1 MTKLSDELPIIK
13 LIKQR
18 MSKDDNFTKD
28 QVRDF
33 ERRVGR
39 TYSLRFIVQMLQRC
53 DEKIKENDEERDEL
67 LEEFNHLEKCNHAN
81 AVNLKDEKAKSQK
94 LKEENSMLRSQNER
108 LKKRIEELEKTKGYP
123 SEKI

>member
-1 MTKLSDELPIIK
+1 MGKLSDELPIIK

-18 MSKDDNFTKD
+18 MSKNDNFTHD

-39 TYSLRFIVQMLQRC
+39 TYSLRFIIEIMQRF
-53 DEKIKENDEERDEL
+53 DENIKEKDEERKEL
-67 LEEFNHLEKCNHAN
+67 LEEFNDLEKCNHAN

-108 LKKRIEELEKTKGYP
+108 LKKRIAELEK
-123 SEKI
+123 I

>member
-1 MTKLSDELPIIK
+1 MGKLSDELPIIK

-39 TYSLRFIVQMLQRC
+39 TYSLKFLIQILQRF

-67 LEEFNHLEKCNHAN
+67 LEEFNHLEKCNHSN
-81 AVNLKDEKAKSQK
+81 AVNLKEEKEKSRK
-94 LKEENSMLRSQNER
+94 LKEENSMLKSQNKR
-108 LKKRIEELEKTKGYP
+108 LLAKIAELEK
-123 SEKI
+123 I

>member
-1 MTKLSDELPIIK
+1 MGKLSDEFPIIK
-13 LIKQR
+13 LINQR

-39 TYSLRFIVQMLQRC
+39 TYSLRFLIQMLQRF

-81 AVNLKDEKAKSQK
+81 SVNLKDEKEKSRK
-94 LKEENSMLRSQNER
+94 LKEENSMLKSQNKR
-108 LKKRIEELEKTKGYP
+108 LLSKIAELEKNLIST
-123 SEKI
+123 

>member
-1 MTKLSDELPIIK
+1 MGKLSDELPIIK
-13 LIKQR
+13 LIKQK

-39 TYSLRFIVQMLQRC
+39 TYSLKFLIQILQNF
-53 DEKIKENDEERDEL
+53 DEKIKEKDEERDEL
-67 LEEFNHLEKCNHAN
+67 LEEFNQLEKCNHAN
-81 AVNLKDEKAKSQK
+81 SVNLREEKEKSRK

-108 LKKRIEELEKTKGYP
+108 LKKRIAELE
-123 SEKI
+123 